1 MTAVYDDDQLA
12 KLTNRTLLGRLGSA
26 EEIAATI
33 VWLASAAGGYMCG
46 QTVIVDGGF
55 SVT

>member
-1 MTAVYDDDQLA
+1 MTAVYDDQLA